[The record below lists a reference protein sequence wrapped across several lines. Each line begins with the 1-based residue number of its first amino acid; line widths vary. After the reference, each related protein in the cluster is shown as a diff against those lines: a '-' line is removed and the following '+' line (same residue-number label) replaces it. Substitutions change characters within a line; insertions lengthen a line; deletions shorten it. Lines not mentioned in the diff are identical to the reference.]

1 MKMAITIRSSNK
13 SILHQPINNELIYNG
28 GEARKSKKPAILIS
42 TNPSNINISSLSH
55 LYLSCN
61 HSPHRLAAA
70 ADVDAGKLEVAVNHS
85 AVVVSVFA
93 KVGNDDEESGDGLW
107 GVRMAP
113 PSPKNGELIGF
124 GRAVSDL
131 GLTASIFDVMVIPT
145 LRRLGIGRMIVHR
158 IIRYPRFLITWKI
171 KCNHAKPAIL
181 TDKLL
186 SIKCNHPRFLI
197 TFAEILLPIFFRM
210 LTNRGVYD
218 ISALCSDDQR
228 LFFEACG
235 FGDDLLGST
244 TMTYTETASSN
255 CSRILQQWI

>member
-158 IIRYPRFLITWKI
+158 IIR
-171 KCNHAKPAIL
+171 
-181 TDKLL
+181 
-186 SIKCNHPRFLI
+186 
-197 TFAEILLPIFFRM
+197 M

>member
-1 MKMAITIRSSNK
+1 MKMASTIRSSNK
-13 SILHQPINNELIYNG
+13 CILYQPINNELNYNG
-28 GEARKSKKPAILIS
+28 GEARKPKKPATFIS
-42 TNPSNINISSLSH
+42 TNPSNININSLSH

-61 HSPHRLAAA
+61 HSPHRLAVA
-70 ADVDAGKLEVAVNHS
+70 ADVDANKLALAVNHS

-93 KVGNDDEESGDGLW
+93 NVDSSDEKGW
-107 GVRMAP
+107 RRPVTV
-113 PSPKNGELIGF
+113 SPKNGELVGF

-158 IIRYPRFLITWKI
+158 IIR
-171 KCNHAKPAIL
+171 
-181 TDKLL
+181 
-186 SIKCNHPRFLI
+186 
-197 TFAEILLPIFFRM
+197 M

-218 ISALCSDDQR
+218 ISALCSEEER

-244 TMTYTETASSN
+244 TMTYTETASSD
-255 CSRILQQWI
+255 CSKDQII

>member
-158 IIRYPRFLITWKI
+158 IIR
-171 KCNHAKPAIL
+171 
-181 TDKLL
+181 
-186 SIKCNHPRFLI
+186 
-197 TFAEILLPIFFRM
+197 M

-255 CSRILQQWI
+255 CSSKDQIIRNR